1 MLGLQTWRNS
11 LRSVSKSTSLAAR
24 YSQQLPPVSE
34 ESALPKPDSPPHVD
48 AGHALLDDIQS
59 TPRTATPET
68 PPVGGRYPKGRPWKG
83 RQTFSAMTYTRPKY
97 RLHCHSTRHNTIA
110 SFTAP
115 DGATIANFSG
125 GSCGFK
131 RSARST
137 YEAGYQCSVRV
148 FDRIREQQR
157 KVGPMYVELFF
168 KGFGQ
173 GREAMQKALLTA
185 EGDGVRQL
193 IISVTD
199 RTPLK
204 IGGTRAKKAR
214 RL

>member
-1 MLGLQTWRNS
+1 MPKASSPNASPVDVETPPHLD
-11 LRSVSKSTSLAAR
+11 AA
-24 YSQQLPPVSE
+24 
-34 ESALPKPDSPPHVD
+34 SAL
-48 AGHALLDDIQS
+48 LNDIQNAS
-59 TPRTATPET
+59 RMATPET
-68 PPVGGRYPKGRPWKG
+68 PPVGGNYPKARPPRG
-83 RQTFSAMTYTRPKY
+83 RQTASAMTYTRPKY

-115 DGATIANFSG
+115 DGSTIANFSG

-131 RSARST
+131 RGARSG

-148 FDRIREQQR
+148 FDRIREQEA